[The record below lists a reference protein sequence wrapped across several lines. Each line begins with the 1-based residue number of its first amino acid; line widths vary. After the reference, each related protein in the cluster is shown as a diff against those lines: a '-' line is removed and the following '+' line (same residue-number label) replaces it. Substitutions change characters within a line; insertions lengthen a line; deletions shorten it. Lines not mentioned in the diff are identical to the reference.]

1 VALEKSEKVEDLSD
15 YEEALSHA
23 HQFSEVELKPSI
35 DSQQPRNKTNIATAK
50 KPASLQQY

>member
-1 VALEKSEKVEDLSD
+1 MALEKSEKVEDLSD

-35 DSQQPRNKTNIATAK
+35 DS
-50 KPASLQQY
+50 